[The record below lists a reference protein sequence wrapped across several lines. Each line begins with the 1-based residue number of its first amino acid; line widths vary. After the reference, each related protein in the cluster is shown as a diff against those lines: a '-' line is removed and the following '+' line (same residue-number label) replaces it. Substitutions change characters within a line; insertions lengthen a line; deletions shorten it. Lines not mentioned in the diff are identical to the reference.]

1 MSDMGHSVAG
11 ATAVVERDA
20 ATSGGKTD
28 LSEGARAERRL
39 GWALCAPAVIVM
51 VLVTAYP
58 IGYAIYLSL
67 RRSDLR
73 FPKQAKFIGFDNYAT
88 ILSSSIWWHALW
100 VTLGITVISVLI
112 EFAFGF
118 GLAFVMHRT
127 LWGKGGVRTSILIP
141 YGIVTIAAGL
151 GWQYAWT
158 PNIGW
163 LQDLVGASAPL
174 THTYQALAAIILAE
188 IWKTTPFMAL
198 LLMAGLALVPQELLN
213 AAKMDGATAWER
225 FRNVMLPVMKPAIL
239 VALLFRTLDAFR
251 IFDNIYAFTQGANGT
266 NSVSITGYDN
276 LFVTLNL
283 GVGSAI
289 SVLIFVCVAIIAFV
303 FIKVFGT
310 ATPGSDLEGN
320 R

>member
-1 MSDMGHSVAG
+1 MGAG
-11 ATAVVERDA
+11 AVAAGA
-20 ATSGGKTD
+20 ATAATGDTSGKKAM
-28 LSEGARAERRL
+28 SEGARSERRL

-73 FPKQAKFIGFDNYAT
+73 FPKDAKFIGFDNYT
-88 ILSSSIWWHALW
+88 TVLSSGVWWHALW
-100 VTLGITVISVLI
+100 VTLGITAISVVI
-112 EFAFGF
+112 EFLLGF

-127 LWGKGGVRTSILIP
+127 LWGKGGVRTAILIP

-163 LQDLVGASAPL
+163 IQHLIGGSSAPL
-174 THTYQALAAIILAE
+174 THTYQALGAIILAE

-251 IFDNIYAFTQGANGT
+251 IFDNIYALTGGAIGT

-289 SVLIFVCVAIIAFV
+289 SVLIFICVAIIAFI
-303 FIKVFGT
+303 FIKLFGT
-310 ATPGSDLEGN
+310 ATPGSDLEGK